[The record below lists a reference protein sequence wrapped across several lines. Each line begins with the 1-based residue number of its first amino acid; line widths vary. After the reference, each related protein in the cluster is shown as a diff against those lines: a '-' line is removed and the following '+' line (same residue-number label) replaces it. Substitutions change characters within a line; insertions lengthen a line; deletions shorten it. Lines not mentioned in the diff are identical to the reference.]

1 VRLALMSAAGFP
13 NANRTMNPRVKRG
26 RPRSEFP
33 GRCQV
38 RHTPGQ
44 MLAWLAAAQR
54 DGRTLQNWIRW
65 TLDKAAKK

>member
-1 VRLALMSAAGFP
+1 MTTA
-13 NANRTMNPRVKRG
+13 KRG

-33 GRCQV
+33 GRYQV
-38 RHTPGQ
+38 RHSPEQ

-54 DGRTLQNWIRW
+54 DGRTLQNWIRR